1 MFEVLK
7 RWFSKY
13 FSDPEASILLIALVI
28 SFLVIMLF
36 GKILAPLL
44 IGIVIAYLLE
54 IIVSRLQ
61 RTLKFPRWLAVT
73 FVYGLFVS
81 LLVLAVIG
89 LFPIIYKQFS
99 QLLDELPLISSQL
112 HNSLIMLPARYPDFV
127 SNKMVQ
133 SILNNAQ
140 MNPNNFAN
148 LGKTFLSVSMAS
160 IPSIVTW
167 MVYVFLVP
175 LLVFFFL
182 KDKRQLVTWS
192 DNYMPVQRGL
202 IIEVWHEMRSQLA
215 RYVRGKFIELLI
227 IGFASYLTF
236 RAFGLNYPSLL
247 GSLVGLSVIVPYV
260 GFIVVTIPVAIVGI
274 LQWGIDTEFLCMFGV
289 YLFIQLMDANVLVP
303 LLFSEAVN
311 LHPVAIIV
319 AVLFFGG
326 IWGFWGLFFAIPLAT
341 LVKAVVSAWVRHST
355 HSSQAISVG
364 LNS

>member
-1 MFEVLK
+1 MFEVIK
-7 RWFSKY
+7 QWFFKN
-13 FSDPEASILLIALVI
+13 FSDPEASILLIALVL

-44 IGIVIAYLLE
+44 IGVVLAYLLE

-61 RTLKFPRWLAVT
+61 RFFKLPRWMAVSI
-73 FVYGLFVS
+73 VYGLFVS
-81 LLVLAVIG
+81 MLILAVIG
-89 LFPIIYKQFS
+89 LLPLLYKQFA
-99 QLLDELPLISSQL
+99 QLLDELPQITTQL
-112 HNSLIMLPARYPDFV
+112 HQSLAGLPARYPAFV
-127 SNKMVQ
+127 SDKMVQ
-133 SILNNAQ
+133 DIMNNAQ
-140 MNPNNFAN
+140 FSPNNFVN
-148 LGKTFLSVSMAS
+148 YGKTLINISVAS

-182 KDKRQLVTWS
+182 KDKKQLVTWS
-192 DNYMPVQRGL
+192 EHYMPTQRGL

-227 IGFASYLTF
+227 VGVASFLVF
-236 RAFGLNYPSLL
+236 RAFGLNYAPLL
-247 GSLVGLSVIVPYV
+247 ASLVGLSVIVPYV
-260 GFIVVTIPVAIVGI
+260 GFIVVTLPVAVVGV
-274 LQWGIDTEFLCMFGV
+274 LQWGINTEFLCMFGV
-289 YLFIQLMDANVLVP
+289 YLFIQLLDANVLVP

-341 LVKAVVSAWVRHST
+341 LVKAVINAWGRHSKQ
-355 HSSQAISVG
+355 S
-364 LNS
+364 LNLPSPQS